1 MPLSFTFDTE
11 ANQILFTENF
21 EVKTVML
28 NRPQKLNTLN
38 YEMICQMK
46 KNLQLYEK
54 DHSVKLVILKANGKA
69 FSAGGD
75 VVSAITCS
83 LAGHWSYVTMFYKK
97 LLTLEYFIA
106 TYTKLTVALIN
117 GLVMGAGAGLSMN
130 MKFRIVTE
138 KAVFAMP
145 EASIGLFPDV
155 GASYFLSKLPG
166 YFGEYIGLTGAQLDG
181 AEMVACGLATHFV
194 PSAKLNILENVLQAR
209 TTSNL
214 SIASV
219 IETFTEKIELKEDS
233 SFRRLETI
241 NKCFS
246 KGTVEEII
254 ICLEKE
260 LENGAEEWITNA
272 LNFMRLACPLS
283 LKIFLKSIRMG
294 RGQNIEQCL
303 YRDFTICIHILRRTV
318 SNDFYEGSRAKLFD
332 KDNKPKWEPSTLEL
346 VSEEMVDQCFRNMDD
361 DYLEWLQLPDRFNSQ
376 VASHKIF

>member
-1 MPLSFTFDTE
+1 MSLSFTFDTE
-11 ANQILFTENF
+11 ANQVLFSGNSK
-21 EVKTVML
+21 VKTVTL
-28 NRPQKLNTLN
+28 NRHQKLNTLN
-38 YEMICQMK
+38 YEMIRQIK
-46 KNLQLYEK
+46 KKLQLYEN
-54 DHSVKLVILKANGKA
+54 DPSVKLVILKANGKA

-75 VVSAITCS
+75 VVSVIMS
-83 LAGHWSYVTMFYKK
+83 SIAGHWTYSSMFYRK

-106 TYTKLTVALIN
+106 TYKKLTVTLIN

-130 MKFRIVTE
+130 TKFRIVTE
-138 KAVFAMP
+138 KAIFAMP

-166 YFGEYIGLTGAQLDG
+166 YFGEYIGLTGTQLDG

-194 PSAKLNILENVLQAR
+194 PSVKLNILENVLQDV
-209 TTSNL
+209 TSSSL
-214 SIASV
+214 PIAAI
-219 IETFTEKIELKEDS
+219 IETFTEKVELKEGS

-260 LENGAEEWITNA
+260 SENGAEEWITNA
-272 LNFMRLACPLS
+272 LNSMRLACPLS

-294 RGQNIEQCL
+294 RGQNIKQCL
-303 YRDFTICIHILRRTV
+303 YRDYTIGIHIVRRTV

-332 KDNKPKWEPSTLEL
+332 KDNKPKWEPSMLEL
-346 VSEEMVDQCFRNMDD
+346 VSEEMVDQCFRNIDD
-361 DYLEWLQLPDRFNSQ
+361 DDLERLQLPDRANPQ
-376 VASHKIF
+376 IASRL